1 MERSVLLS
9 PAVTRL
15 IEERYVA
22 VELYTDRGDE
32 IENRHR
38 DLLHSFQGP
47 ATSIPVYLLL
57 SPDGKEVR
65 ARRVGKRSEDDF
77 LDFLRESEPA
87 G

>member
-1 MERSVLLS
+1 MLLS

-38 DLLHSFQGP
+38 DLLSGFEGP
-47 ATSIPVYLLL
+47 NSPIPVYLIV

-65 ARRVGKRSEDDF
+65 ARRVGRRPEADF
-77 LDFLRESEPA
+77 LEFLRESDPA